1 MPSCT
6 QPWPKSHASLS
17 PTIASPAA
25 SSVSGAGAS
34 ASGPITR
41 SEPTKRPASS
51 ASPLR
56 RMRTENAARITKA
69 PSHTIAARTW
79 ASTSQL

>member
-1 MPSCT
+1 MPSWT
-6 QPWPKSHASLS
+6 QLWPKSHASLS

-34 ASGPITR
+34 ARGPITR

-51 ASPLR
+51 GSPAR
-56 RMRTENAARITKA
+56 RMRTANAARITSA
-69 PSHTIAARTW
+69 PSQTIAARTW
-79 ASTSQL
+79 ASTNQL